1 MFYVFFFFFCCAFNQ
16 QLVIAVLIITFIMI
30 KKIALIIKFFH
41 MIYYLNTFPFDIY
54 LLLVSCIVVGFIKY
68 NQSLLSGFF
77 I

>member
-1 MFYVFFFFFCCAFNQ
+1 MYLFFFCAFNQ

-30 KKIALIIKFFH
+30 KKIALVQIFFQ

>member
-1 MFYVFFFFFCCAFNQ
+1 
-16 QLVIAVLIITFIMI
+16 MI
-30 KKIALIIKFFH
+30 KKIALVQIFFQ